1 MTGDDDFNTTSQIA
15 RFEVGMT
22 TSSVIISLTPVGD
35 DDVEIWEEFDLSL
48 QVSSSLFD
56 GRITP
61 GDRNTSTGLIIDPQ
75 SK

>member
-1 MTGDDDFNTTSQIA
+1 
-15 RFEVGMT
+15 MT
-22 TSSVIISLTPVGD
+22 TSSVTISLTLVGD

-48 QVSSSLFD
+48 QVSSSLFG

-61 GDRNTSTGLIIDPQ
+61 DDRNTSTGLIIDPQ